1 MIFLRSIR
9 AAMIFLTRIPVGG
22 FPYSRKEWAWS
33 SAHFPLV
40 GALLGAATGLVFAV
54 ARPVGALAAGV
65 LAMGASM
72 LLTGGFHEDGLAD
85 TSDALGG
92 AFDRDKLRAILKDS
106 RVGTYGAAALC
117 VSIGGRA
124 ALAAALADR
133 SVVAI
138 VAAFAIIGSTARLGP
153 VWQMVVLPYA
163 TDQGAKSRDVTRAGR
178 TQALVATSWAFA
190 GCTIAVIM
198 GPFTWTRLLAMVAA
212 QVVVTIVT
220 GYRYLVRLGG
230 IAGDFLGATEQLCEL
245 AGLAVL
251 VYGASR

>member
-1 MIFLRSIR
+1 MIFFRSIR

-22 FPYSRKEWAWS
+22 FPYSRREWAWS
-33 SAHFPLV
+33 SAHFPIV
-40 GALLGAATGLVFAV
+40 GALLGAATGLVFLL

-72 LLTGGFHEDGLAD
+72 LLTGAFHEDGLAD

-124 ALAAALADR
+124 ALVAALADR
-133 SVVAI
+133 SFGAVL
-138 VAAFAIIGSTARLGP
+138 AAFAVVGATARVGP

-163 TDQGAKSRDVTRAGR
+163 TDQGAKSRDVTRAG
-178 TQALVATSWAFA
+178 TAQALVATSWALIVCAVATFA
-190 GCTIAVIM
+190 GT
-198 GPFTWTRLLAMVAA
+198 FTWARLLAMVAA
-212 QVVVTIVT
+212 QLVVTVVT

-251 VYGASR
+251 VYGVSR